1 MGLKGKLKGVK
12 IKKKIVIIGVVLL
25 VAVGMGVSSYVKAQ
39 KSKVKQVSLAK
50 VTKKKVVQS
59 VSATGNIEANYRTE
73 ITLNPSQKV
82 VKVFVSEGQQV
93 KKDDVLVQ
101 LDASDYENQLEKAKI
116 SLSTA
121 QSTLNQIQSTGAASD
136 ESNAQNTIAQAQAT
150 LENAERNYQDSNKK
164 YIQNQD
170 LFSKGY
176 LSRTDFDASKKA
188 VEDAATAIKAAQ
200 STLTSAQTASNN
212 VSSTSS
218 DKITA
223 QKNQMATAQADI
235 TNLTKKIEDSKVK
248 ANTDGVVIKMDAKE
262 NQLPKSGDMIIVD
275 DNSKFKVSVDMTQY
289 DAIKVAVGQKVDIK
303 VKGSDKKYTGQVAEI
318 GKMAQE
324 KANDTDKDY
333 KVNIKINMDN
343 SDDMIKAGYE
353 ADTEIIISQKD
364 NVIAVGFDGIKEEKS
379 TGKKYVYVVDSKN
392 KIQKK
397 YIKAGVET
405 DYDVE
410 VIDGLKDGDQYVV
423 NPPDTLHEGDVVA
436 DANKTGGSKK

>member
-1 MGLKGKLKGVK
+1 MGLKAKLKGIK
-12 IKKKIVIIGVVLL
+12 IKKKVVIIGVVLL

-39 KSKVKQVSLAK
+39 KSKVKQVTLAK
-50 VTKKKVVQS
+50 ATKKKVVQS

-101 LDASDYENQLEKAKI
+101 LDTSDYESQLEKSKI

-121 QSTLNQIQSTGAASD
+121 QSTLNQIQSTGAAAD
-136 ESNAQNTIAQAQAT
+136 ESNARNTIAQAQVT
-150 LENAERNYQDSNKK
+150 LENAERSYQDVNKK

-176 LSRTDFDASKKA
+176 LSKTDFDASKKA
-188 VEDAATAIKAAQ
+188 VEDAAAAIKAAQ
-200 STLTSAQTASNN
+200 STLSSAQTASNN

-223 QKNQMATAQADI
+223 QRNQMATAQADI
-235 TNLTKKIEDSKVK
+235 ANFTKKIEDSKVK
-248 ANTDGVVIKMDAKE
+248 ANTDGIVIKMDAKE
-262 NQLPKSGDMIIVD
+262 NQLPKTGDMIIVD

-318 GKMAQE
+318 GKMAQA
-324 KANDTDKDY
+324 KTNDTDKDY

-343 SDDMIKAGYE
+343 FDDMIKAGYE
-353 ADTEIIISQKD
+353 ADAEIIVSQKD

-379 TGKKYVYVVDSKN
+379 TGKKYIYVVDSKN

-410 VIDGLKDGDQYVV
+410 VIDGLKDGEQYVV

>member
-1 MGLKGKLKGVK
+1 MGLKAKLKGIK
-12 IKKKIVIIGVVLL
+12 IKKKVVIIGVVLL
-25 VAVGMGVSSYVKAQ
+25 VAVGMGVSSYAKAQ

-73 ITLNPSQKV
+73 IALNPSQKV

-121 QSTLNQIQSTGAASD
+121 QSTLNQIQSTGSASE
-136 ESNAQNTIAQAQAT
+136 ESNAQNTVAQAKAT
-150 LENAERNYQDSNKK
+150 LENAERNYQDLNKK

-176 LSRTDFDASKKA
+176 LSKTDFDASKKA
-188 VEDAATAIKAAQ
+188 VEDAETAIKAAQ
-200 STLTSAQTASNN
+200 STLTSAQTALSN

-235 TNLTKKIEDSKVK
+235 TNLTKKIEDSKLK

-324 KANDTDKDY
+324 KADDTDKDY

-343 SDDMIKAGYE
+343 FDDMIKAGYE
-353 ADTEIIISQKD
+353 ADTEIIVSQKD

-410 VIDGLKDGDQYVV
+410 VIDGLKEGEQYVV
-423 NPPDTLHEGDVVA
+423 NPPDTLHEGDLVA